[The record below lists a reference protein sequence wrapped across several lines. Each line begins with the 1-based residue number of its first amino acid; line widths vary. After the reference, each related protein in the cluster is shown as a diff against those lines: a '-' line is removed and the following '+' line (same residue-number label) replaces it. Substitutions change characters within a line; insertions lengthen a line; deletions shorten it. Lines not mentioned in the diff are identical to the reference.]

1 MTYGPFLSTVAVV
14 VLLVGVALLVVLSA
28 LTLAP
33 LNNLR
38 RSYAGA
44 FVVCL
49 MIIWVGAVLI
59 IFLMKAQ
66 DMTL

>member
-1 MTYGPFLSTVAVV
+1 MTYATFLSTVAVV
-14 VLLVGVALLVVLSA
+14 ALLAGVALLVVLSA

-33 LNNLR
+33 LNNSR
-38 RSYAGA
+38 RSYTGA

-49 MIIWVGAVLI
+49 IIIWVGAVLI

-66 DMTL
+66 DMTP